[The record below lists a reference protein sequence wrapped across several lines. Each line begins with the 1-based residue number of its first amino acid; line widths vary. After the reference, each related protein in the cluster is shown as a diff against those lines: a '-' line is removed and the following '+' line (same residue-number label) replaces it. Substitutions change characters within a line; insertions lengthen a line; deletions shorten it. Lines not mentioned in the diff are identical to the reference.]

1 MVKRNLFWLV
11 ILLFVYD
18 LAAIDRAE
26 VLNFVREF
34 VEPDS
39 LVFDVGAHVGN
50 KSALYLSLGARVVC
64 IEPQPSCVAELQK
77 RYGSNQSV
85 AIEGVGLAEK
95 QGFLDMQICSV
106 STTLSTFS
114 PEWASSSRHRQRGS
128 RWDGKLTVPIKT
140 LDQII
145 EKHGVPDFCKIDVEN
160 FELEVFKGL
169 SKPIP
174 YLSFEF
180 HTETFQN
187 AVACL
192 DYLEKLGYKRF
203 NFAAGEYSGFILDEW
218 VTKQVVIQ
226 QLNKYKGVYLKKE
239 NDPLW
244 GDIYARHP

>member
-26 VLNFVREF
+26 VLNFVRVF

-114 PEWASSSRHRQRGS
+114 PEWSSRSRHRQRGS
-128 RWDGKLTVPIKT
+128 RWDGVIKVPIKT
-140 LDQII
+140 LDQMIT
-145 EKHGVPDFCKIDVEN
+145 KHGVPDFCKIDVEN

-169 SKPIP
+169 SRLIP
-174 YLSFEF
+174 CLSFEF
-180 HTETFQN
+180 HTETFHN
-187 AVACL
+187 AIACL
-192 DYLEKLGYKRF
+192 DYLEKLGYNKF
-203 NFAAGEYSGFILDEW
+203 NFSAGEYPHFILDEW
-218 VTKQVVIQ
+218 VSKQEIIQKLGDYKVI
-226 QLNKYKGVYLKKE
+226 YLKKE

-244 GDIYARHP
+244 GDIYVRNP